1 MTDKQYIAQLEKQLG
16 KQPPSDRQVFVNSM
30 NKLAQ
35 KGNRKKPPRRKKSKE
50 ENEVINIGI
59 AALVL
64 FCIGYYYLQK
74 WGYIL

>member
-30 NKLAQ
+30 TKLAK
-35 KGNRKKPPRRKKSKE
+35 KGKRKAAPRRKKSKQ

-59 AALVL
+59 AAVVL
-64 FCIGYYYLQK
+64 FCIGYYYLHQ
-74 WGYIL
+74 WGSIE